1 MKVINFNNYIDR
13 LYVLF
18 EDLVK
23 ENGWVRKDIGYFEY
37 KPNSKG
43 ARGNCPDSWMAV
55 YPDLLEYTQ
64 NNKYI
69 TTIWL
74 KTGDKELSEEG
85 KNSLLKSIAP
95 FKDEDYTGGDMWFNP
110 LYKDGYW
117 CNHSLG

>member
-1 MKVINFNNYIDR
+1 VKINFNDYIDS
-13 LYVLF
+13 LYALF
-18 EDLVK
+18 EDLIK
-23 ENGWVRKDIGYFEY
+23 EKGWVRKDIGYFEY

-43 ARGNCPDSWMAV
+43 KNGNVPDSWLVV

-85 KNSLLKSIAP
+85 KKSLLNSISP
-95 FKDEDYTGGDMWFNP
+95 FKDEDYRGKDMWFNP
-110 LYKDGYW
+110 LYKNGYL
-117 CNHSLG
+117 CNHTLG